1 MNFREVKLS
10 PTRSTQ
16 LIPGLSVGQ
25 PTGMWLQAAAAA
37 AAVAAVAAAAFVAA
51 VATGGGVVVELLAV
65 MLWLNQFARILMWLP
80 QLQLLPVGPY
90 VKS

>member
-1 MNFREVKLS
+1 
-10 PTRSTQ
+10 
-16 LIPGLSVGQ
+16 
-25 PTGMWLQAAAAA
+25 MWLQAAAAA
-37 AAVAAVAAAAFVAA
+37 AAAVAAAAFVAA
-51 VATGGGVVVELLAV
+51 VVTGGGVVVELLAV

>member
-1 MNFREVKLS
+1 MNFRVVKLS

-37 AAVAAVAAAAFVAA
+37 AVAAVAAAAFVAA
-51 VATGGGVVVELLAV
+51 VATGGGVVELLAV
-65 MLWLNQFARILMWLP
+65 MLWLNQFARVLMWLP
-80 QLQLLPVGPY
+80 QLQLLPVGLY

>member
-1 MNFREVKLS
+1 
-10 PTRSTQ
+10 
-16 LIPGLSVGQ
+16 
-25 PTGMWLQAAAAA
+25 MWLQAAAAA
-37 AAVAAVAAAAFVAA
+37 AAAAVAAAAFVAA
-51 VATGGGVVVELLAV
+51 VVTGGGVVVELLAV

>member
-1 MNFREVKLS
+1 MYFRVVKLS

-25 PTGMWLQAAAAA
+25 PTEMWLQAAA

>member
-1 MNFREVKLS
+1 MNFIVKLS

-25 PTGMWLQAAAAA
+25 PTGMWLQAAAA

-65 MLWLNQFARILMWLP
+65 MLWLNQFARILMWHPL
-80 QLQLLPVGPY
+80 LQLLPVGLY